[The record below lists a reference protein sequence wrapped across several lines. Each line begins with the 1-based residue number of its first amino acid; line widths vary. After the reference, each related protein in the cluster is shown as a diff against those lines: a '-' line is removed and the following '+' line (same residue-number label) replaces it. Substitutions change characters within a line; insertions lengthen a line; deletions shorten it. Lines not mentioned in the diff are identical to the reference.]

1 MKWQQW
7 NHNATLWLTP
17 CMHSNTRFSC
27 LGYFGNLCSNIC
39 CNCSTP
45 AFWTRPKQLLLLWYL
60 YWRKKYCVAGAAS
73 YLESG
78 HSYTKL
84 LFQYP
89 HSCHEAL
96 YAIKSQQGCPSVITQ
111 ETGCFQLYGFGH
123 NLQSAGSAAPFTQ
136 ACPSLAS
143 LWSIC
148 KFSPAS
154 MIIKNK

>member
-60 YWRKKYCVAGAAS
+60 YWRKNTVLQEQLLTQKVAIHTQNYSFSTHTAVMRHYTQLSPSRDARQWLLKRLDVS
-73 YLESG
+73 SSMALDTTCNQLEVLPRLPKRA
-78 HSYTKL
+78 HL
-84 LFQYP
+84 L
-89 HSCHEAL
+89 HL
-96 YAIKSQQGCPSVITQ
+96 YD
-111 ETGCFQLYGFGH
+111 
-123 NLQSAGSAAPFTQ
+123 QSANLAP
-136 ACPSLAS
+136 PR
-143 LWSIC
+143 W
-148 KFSPAS
+148 
-154 MIIKNK
+154 